1 MLPWVP
7 VVGFADLSGELR
19 WSLLEGH
26 LHPGLYRTLLFRQLG
41 QLKPRGQ
48 EAAVRHDVQAV
59 AGASGLEGTERGSS
73 QKREI
78 PWQISV
84 WWAGSMNIISQ
95 FGAAQR
101 GADGSSAAP
110 SSNGYVAAE
119 TRALAAG
126 LGLAMAARFGR
137 RAIRP
142 AGVAGRGPQRSE
154 GAHSA
159 RGAHLRG
166 EGLGHGRRPEGA
178 QGRPWAAF
186 GRRAELRLARQRP
199 AAEAARR
206 AGGGPALGTPGRGR
220 LGRRRS
226 NLRRCFWAICTCFC
240 YLHCCWL
247 VFEGP
252 ATLWACLL
260 GYLHLSVSGFR
271 DLPENVNRK
280 PIRNH

>member
-1 MLPWVP
+1 MEPTGRASP
-7 VVGFADLSGELR
+7 SRPMPHASHASLS
-19 WSLLEGH
+19 
-26 LHPGLYRTLLFRQLG
+26 PTVG
-41 QLKPRGQ
+41 QLEPRGQ

-59 AGASGLEGTERGSS
+59 AGASGLEGAERGSS

-142 AGVAGRGPQRSE
+142 AGVAGRGPQRSLK
-154 GAHSA
+154 ALTAPA
-159 RGAHLRG
+159 RGARRASPSPR
-166 EGLGHGRRPEGA
+166 RRPWPRKAPRTEGA

-206 AGGGPALGTPGRGR
+206 AGGGPALGTPGRAR

-240 YLHCCWL
+240 YLHFCWL

-271 DLPENVNRK
+271 DLPEKVNRK
-280 PIRNH
+280 PVRNH